1 MRAKPPHPR
10 RVFMQQRRK
19 IKAGMANRN
28 GAGRMTPQHLADK
41 AVRTFGSR
49 LRPCERLASR
59 AGRPQAL

>member
-1 MRAKPPHPR
+1 MRAKPPHPH

-19 IKAGMANRN
+19 IGAGMANRN

-41 AVRTFGSR
+41 AVRTFRSR
-49 LRPCERLASR
+49 LRPRERLASR